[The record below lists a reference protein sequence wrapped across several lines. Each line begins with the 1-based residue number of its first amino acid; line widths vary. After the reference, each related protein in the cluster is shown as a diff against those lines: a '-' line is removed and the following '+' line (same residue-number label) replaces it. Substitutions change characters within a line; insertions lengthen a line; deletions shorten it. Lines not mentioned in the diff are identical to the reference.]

1 MGFRGRIQEKV
12 GFSWYGFKHAF
23 PVTAFQINEWI
34 HKDEELHKVQ
44 NLLAPFS
51 LGRQDGGRASED
63 TGHTG
68 DIATRQEA
76 PGSQVAGC
84 TSRAWS
90 SLLTWLLVFFAVKH
104 LTSIKNVTYIK
115 NLKWKLDEPDRRVS
129 LLELQA
135 EKGPSHNLNTNLNLK
150 YLWNGK
156 WQHKS
161 NLKDK
166 LIRIQF
172 GKIFF

>member
-12 GFSWYGFKHAF
+12 GFSWYAFKHAF
-23 PVTAFQINEWI
+23 PVTTFEINEWI
-34 HKDEELHKVQ
+34 HKDEEWQKVQ

-51 LGRQDGGRASED
+51 PGRQDGGHASED

-68 DIATRQEA
+68 DIATRREA
-76 PGSQVAGC
+76 PGSQVAGS

-90 SLLTWLLVFFAVKH
+90 SLLMWLLVFAVKH
-104 LTSIKNVTYIK
+104 LTSTKSATYIK

-135 EKGPSHNLNTNLNLK
+135 ENSLSHNLNTKPKLK
-150 YLWNGK
+150 VSLK
-156 WQHKS
+156 WKMAT
-161 NLKDK
+161 
-166 LIRIQF
+166 
-172 GKIFF
+172 